1 MPEATDGF
9 DLHALER
16 VGQPPPWSGS
26 RALPLGWTVVT
37 AFHIENL
44 FNPTTTKWVDKRNF
58 AYLFSNDQAFGKP
71 PGALASGA
79 PASGARWLIEGVG
92 LPPSPWYTDP
102 VLAMMW

>member
-1 MPEATDGF
+1 M
-9 DLHALER
+9 
-16 VGQPPPWSGS
+16 
-26 RALPLGWTVVT
+26 
-37 AFHIENL
+37 
-44 FNPTTTKWVDKRNF
+44 DKRNF